1 LNHDFLSRKSQLEA
15 SVTVGRVSGFKI
27 DVNDRKVIQTDAAIT
42 WGNSGGP
49 AFNLQG
55 DVIGVATFISTT
67 LEGDQA
73 VQGFNFLVP
82 ADAVHDFCGMIGLT
96 PTSDTRFMKEWE
108 QGVADYFLG
117 EYQRSLGHLNT
128 AEQIMPGFPDIQRLR
143 AYVQMRVD
151 KRPRFMQRGK
161 TVGLGVGVVL
171 AGVLVIVGAK
181 RYVKTR
187 ANGAPG
193 AIQRIG
199 ADEIRRRLETGT
211 GVALVDARHG
221 AAFDTSPVQ
230 AAGATHFD
238 IDHPDV
244 EALRVHV
251 KPDGEVVAY
260 CT

>member
-1 LNHDFLSRKSQLEA
+1 
-15 SVTVGRVSGFKI
+15 
-27 DVNDRKVIQTDAAIT
+27 
-42 WGNSGGP
+42 
-49 AFNLQG
+49 
-55 DVIGVATFISTT
+55 
-67 LEGDQA
+67 
-73 VQGFNFLVP
+73 
-82 ADAVHDFCGMIGLT
+82 
-96 PTSDTRFMKEWE
+96 
-108 QGVADYFLG
+108 
-117 EYQRSLGHLNT
+117 
-128 AEQIMPGFPDIQRLR
+128 
-143 AYVQMRVD
+143 
-151 KRPRFMQRGK
+151 MQRGR

-181 RYVKTR
+181 RYVKAR

-230 AAGATHFD
+230 AAGAMHFD